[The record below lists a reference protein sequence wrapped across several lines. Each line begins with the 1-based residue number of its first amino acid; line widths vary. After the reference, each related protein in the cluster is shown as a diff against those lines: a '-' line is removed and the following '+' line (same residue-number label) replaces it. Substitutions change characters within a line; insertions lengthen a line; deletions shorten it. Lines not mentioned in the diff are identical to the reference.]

1 MIIVV
6 ISVKMID
13 YHGFSKLLDRESS
26 PRTLR
31 DGSESPGVGNPTGLH
46 LNNNQPTNDQPTN
59 DQTTN
64 SQPNN
69 NQPTSDH
76 PSLTND
82 QPNNNQ
88 PTNDQTNLFNKN
100 PTDPSST
107 SPHLKQDAKVV
118 ESLKICRVGGRPV
131 SPLASPRT
139 VNMSGGAPTGGIE
152 SQSRHLDFAR

>member
-46 LNNNQPTNDQPTN
+46 LNNNQPTSDQTSLTN
-59 DQTTN
+59 DQTN
-64 SQPNN
+64 NDQPNN
-69 NQPTSDH
+69 NQPTSD
-76 PSLTND
+76 
-82 QPNNNQ
+82 
-88 PTNDQTNLFNKN
+88 QTNLINKN

>member
-46 LNNNQPTNDQPTN
+46 LNNNQPTSDQTSLTNDQPTN
-59 DQTTN
+59 DQTN
-64 SQPNN
+64 NDQPNN
-69 NQPTSDH
+69 NQPTSD
-76 PSLTND
+76 
-82 QPNNNQ
+82 
-88 PTNDQTNLFNKN
+88 QTNLINKN

-152 SQSRHLDFAR
+152 FQSRHLDFAR

>member
-46 LNNNQPTNDQPTN
+46 LNNNQPT
-59 DQTTN
+59 
-64 SQPNN
+64 S
-69 NQPTSDH
+69 
-76 PSLTND
+76 
-82 QPNNNQ
+82 
-88 PTNDQTNLFNKN
+88 DQTNLINKN

-118 ESLKICRVGGRPV
+118 ESLKICRGGGRPV

-152 SQSRHLDFAR
+152 FQSRHLDFAR